1 VHTGPVTGRLSRAVA
16 CGVLALAL
24 VACSDDSGDPDE
36 GGSASGSSTSSGSDS
51 GSESGSAST
60 SPSSSVP
67 VPEGVE
73 LTEQGATLDVG
84 ETATVAYQ
92 LRQNVVGVLDI
103 TVTRL
108 EKTSFAESFV
118 GWDLTDRTKTTKPYF
133 VRATVVNRGET
144 DLGKL
149 RLQPLYAL
157 DGADTLVESTMFESK
172 FTPCNPNVFPK
183 SFPPGATADL
193 CFVYLVPDKG
203 DFVAASFRPTQDDV
217 PITWTGELKKP
228 KKPKK
233 PKPGKGDGGDGGDGG
248 QGENAGG

>member
-1 VHTGPVTGRLSRAVA
+1 MHTGPVTGRLSRALA

-24 VACSDDSGDPDE
+24 VGCSDDSQDPDDDPSA
-36 GGSASGSSTSSGSDS
+36 GGSSGAGGS
-51 GSESGSAST
+51 GSESGSAT
-60 SPSSSVP
+60 PSPSSSFP
-67 VPEGVE
+67 VPDGVE
-73 LTEQGATLDVG
+73 LSEQGASLEVG

-92 LRQNVVGVLDI
+92 LRQSVVGVLDI

-118 GWDLTDRTKTTKPYF
+118 GWDLSDRTKTTKPYF
-133 VRATVVNRGET
+133 VRATVVNRGVT

-157 DGADTLVESTMFESK
+157 DGKNTLIESTMFESRFK
-172 FTPCNPNVFPK
+172 ACNPNVFPK
-183 SFPPGATADL
+183 KFPPGATADM

-203 DFVAASFRPTQDDV
+203 DFAAASFRPTQDDL
-217 PITWTGELKKP
+217 PITWTGELKAP

-233 PKPGKGDGGDGGDGG
+233 PKKA
-248 QGENAGG
+248 AGGG